1 MSVNEITVDAPPP
14 AVWEVLADPPSYEEW
29 VVGNKEIRGHDPQ
42 WPVPDTQFR
51 HKVGFG
57 PLAVKDKTVSLEA
70 TAPRR
75 LVMNVRAMPV
85 GHGIVTFNLAE
96 AGGGTVVRM
105 EEGPAGGPMKLLW
118 PVLDPLVKLR
128 NAETLRRLK
137 QLAERRYQ
145 AQMSRH

>member
-1 MSVNEITVDAPPP
+1 
-14 AVWEVLADPPSYEEW
+14 
-29 VVGNKEIRGHDPQ
+29 
-42 WPVPDTQFR
+42 
-51 HKVGFG
+51 
-57 PLAVKDKTVSLEA
+57 
-70 TAPRR
+70 
-75 LVMNVRAMPV
+75 
-85 GHGIVTFNLAE
+85 
-96 AGGGTVVRM
+96 VRM